1 MTDERKYDM
10 KKQPEVTAATRQ
22 GFIDAFWT
30 LYKKK
35 GIEKISVSEIAKI
48 SGNNRSTFYHYF
60 IDVYDL
66 LEQIE
71 DKLIENV
78 NRDLKSAFSRVAY
91 KISSNDDFKIL
102 FSCIM
107 PVFREYKEKLFV
119 LIGSHGDMKFSKLLR
134 KSVKENLLALQ
145 ILSND
150 TEHIDY
156 IINFI
161 YSSIIGMLCFW
172 NEREYDIS
180 EEEFIKLVSNLMA
193 YGVLG
198 YRNGV
203 NS

>member
-1 MTDERKYDM
+1 M

-30 LYKKK
+30 LYKEK
-35 GIEKISVSEIAKI
+35 GIEKISVSEITKI

-60 IDVYDL
+60 LDVYDL

-71 DKLIENV
+71 DKLLEDV
-78 NRDLKSAFSRVAY
+78 NRDLKSAFGCVADE
-91 KISSNDDFKIL
+91 ISSSDDFNIL
-102 FSCIM
+102 FSRIT
-107 PVFREYKEKLFV
+107 PVFRKYEEKLFV
-119 LIGSHGDMKFSKLLR
+119 LIGSHGDPKFSGLLR
-134 KSVKENLLALQ
+134 KHMKENLLAFQVLP
-145 ILSND
+145 ND

-161 YSSIIGMLCFW
+161 YSSIIGMLGFW
-172 NEREYDIS
+172 YEREHDIS
-180 EEEFIKLVSNLMA
+180 EEEFIKLVPNLTA

-198 YRNGV
+198 YRKGV